1 MTDERRLLTDDRR
14 PTTDAAGSLADGDSV
29 APGADSTSGPRE
41 GQTFAGDSLASRYA
55 SFVKLPHTLF
65 ALPFAGVGVVLAS
78 YRYPDGVTMAALLWV
93 VVAFTA
99 ARFAA
104 MGFNRIVD
112 RAFDA
117 ENPRTRRR
125 ELPTGRLTLAQ
136 AWVAVFTASAAFV
149 FAAWRLNAL
158 CGWLAPVALMWVFLY
173 SYTKRF
179 TTTAH
184 LALGLGLS
192 MAPVGAYLAI
202 TGAWSRPWWALV
214 LVALA
219 VTFWVAGFDVIY
231 SFQDVDYDRARGLY
245 SLPARFGLAQGARI
259 ARGLHGLAVVAFFL
273 VWALHPFAVRWFYLA
288 AVGVMAVLL
297 HYEHRLVHDQVR
309 SGTLDLARIDRAF
322 FHVNVGVSSAVF
334 LLTLLDRLLLA

>member
-1 MTDERRLLTDDRR
+1 MIDDRGPTTEDERPAKDGRLAMAGFNAPADD
-14 PTTDAAGSLADGDSV
+14 
-29 APGADSTSGPRE
+29 RE
-41 GQTFAGDSLASRYA
+41 GQTFAGESLAARYA

-78 YRYPDGVTMAALLWV
+78 YRHPAGITVPALLWIL
-93 VVAFTA
+93 VAFTA

-112 RAFDA
+112 RRFDA

-125 ELPTGRLTLAQ
+125 ELPTGRLTLTQ
-136 AWVAVFTASAAFV
+136 AWMAVFLASLLFV

-173 SYTKRF
+173 SYMKRF
-179 TTTAH
+179 TTSAH
-184 LALGLGLS
+184 LALGLGLGI
-192 MAPVGAYLAI
+192 APVGAYLAV
-202 TGAWSRPWWALV
+202 TGAWSRPWWAL
-214 LVALA
+214 ALLAAA
-219 VTFWVAGFDVIY
+219 VMFWVAGFDVIY
-231 SFQDVDYDRARGLY
+231 SFQDLDYDRSRGLR
-245 SLPARFGLAQGARI
+245 SLPARFGLVQGARI
-259 ARGLHGLAVVAFFL
+259 ARGLHGLAVLGFFL
-273 VWALHPFAVRWFYLA
+273 LWALHPFPVRWFYLG
-288 AVGVMAVLL
+288 AVAVMAVLL

-309 SGTLDLARIDRAF
+309 TGTLDIARIDRAF